1 MCDKKIILYSFT
13 ETGSRLQLFLMEHLR
28 EIQPDCRAY
37 TLERYAGA
45 AGLHPLPKGWKEE
58 IGKYWGNAGFIFI
71 GAAGIAVRAI
81 AHYVKDKF
89 SDSPVIVMDE
99 AGRFVIP
106 LLSGHVGG
114 AVELAEQIASY
125 TGGIPVITTA
135 TDVQKRFAVDVFAK
149 KNNLTLSDR
158 FLAKKIS
165 ADILEGKEV
174 GLYSEFFFAGCQ
186 ACDKTVQRTVLS
198 EIPEGIRIC
207 SSLQELSGFEHGICI
222 AQCVPEQLQKHVLL
236 LLPRNLYLGIG
247 CRKGVSFLHIEK
259 ELQKLFLEKRIVKE
273 QICAMGSIDLKK
285 TEQGLLEYA
294 KALEIPFSTFS
305 AEELEQ
311 TGSVEN
317 VSEFV
322 KSVTGVDNVCERS
335 AMRLCMEGTVFQEK
349 YCMDQVTA
357 SLVKGE
363 IRIKF

>member
-1 MCDKKIILYSFT
+1 MFDKKIILYSFT
-13 ETGSRLQLFLMEHLR
+13 ENGSRLQLSLMEHLR

-37 TLERYAGA
+37 TLERYAAGA
-45 AGLHPLPKGWKEE
+45 AGLHPLSEGWKEE
-58 IGKYWGNAGFIFI
+58 IGKAWGNAGFIFI
-71 GAAGIAVRAI
+71 GAVGIAVRAI
-81 AHYVKDKF
+81 ALYVKDKF

-99 AGRFVIP
+99 TGKFVIP
-106 LLSGHVGG
+106 LLSGHMGG
-114 AVELAEQIASY
+114 AVELAKQIASY

-165 ADILEGKEV
+165 ADILEEKEV
-174 GLYSEFFFAGCQ
+174 GLYSEFSFVG
-186 ACDKTVQRTVLS
+186 
-198 EIPEGIRIC
+198 EIPEGIKRC
-207 SSLQELSGFEHGICI
+207 SSLRELSGFGYGICI
-222 AQCVPEQLQKHVLL
+222 AQCVPKQLQKHVLL

-247 CRKGVSFLHIEK
+247 CRKGVSFSHIEK
-259 ELQKLFLEKRIVKE
+259 ELQKLFTEKRIVKE

-294 KALEIPFSTFS
+294 KALGIPFSTFS

-311 TGSVEN
+311 TGNVRV

-335 AMRLCMEGTVFQEK
+335 AMRLCMGGTVFQEK
-349 YCMDQVTA
+349 YCMDHVTA